1 MQVAV
6 RPHVTAGVALVGA
19 SLIAASTISPM
30 PDIHLP
36 EVHLPAI
43 HTANVHLAAL
53 VNPLE
58 VYAQVFQDALA
69 NAGTLADNAL
79 PGQLLKQLIANQVS
93 SAATLAA
100 AVQTTGGDIATALTT
115 QVPQLL
121 QTAVTQLA
129 AGNVSGAVNSLL
141 QGPLAVVLPAVDL
154 LPALQTIL
162 TKPLQNLVN
171 VVNSFTSDPLATEL
185 LLSGFIAPLIS
196 TPAAAAVAFQ
206 NVLSAVGTLN
216 PVAVAS
222 AILAAP
228 AVVADGLLNGGYGPD
243 LGALVSPGLT
253 VKAGGLL
260 SSPGLVFNDDGSFF
274 VNTGGPLA
282 ALQQVL
288 QKIAT
293 AIAPPAPATAQ
304 VAKTDIASV
313 PSAGAATLTLSTP
326 SIPAKATPSTETPS
340 TETAGA
346 AEPSAQNPEAPAPAA
361 DTTKAPTTE
370 SSGTTAGSATKTES
384 TDAAGGKTPTDK
396 GADETTGNK
405 VEPHTTAGSATT
417 KSGDTAAAGGET
429 ATEHAGTKTATSES
443 SADKGADSAT
453 KKASTSK

>member
-19 SLIAASTISPM
+19 SLIAASTISPT

-69 NAGTLADNAL
+69 NAGTLAENAL

-100 AVQTTGGDIATALTT
+100 ALQTTGGDVATALTT

-216 PVAVAS
+216 PVAVAG

-260 SSPGLVFNDDGSFF
+260 SSPGLVFNSDGSFF

-304 VAKTDIASV
+304 VAKTDIASI
-313 PSAGAATLTLSTP
+313 PSAGAANVTLTTP
-326 SIPAKATPSTETPS
+326 SIPKSTPSTETS
-340 TETAGA
+340 IETAST
-346 AEPSAQNPEAPAPAA
+346 AEPSAQKPEGTEAPAA
-361 DTTKAPTTE
+361 DTTKAPSTE
-370 SSGTTAGSATKTES
+370 SSSTTAGSATKA
-384 TDAAGGKTPTDK
+384 DAPDASSGKTATDK

-405 VEPHTTAGSATT
+405 VESHTTAGAATT
-417 KSGDTAAAGGET
+417 KSGDTAAAGSET
-429 ATEHAGTKTATSES
+429 TTEHTGTKTATAES